1 MSILNAITSG
11 SGGVAL
17 SGDTSGNLT
26 IQSAGTNVATFNAST
41 GFSTPNG
48 LITNG
53 SVLTG
58 ALGANSVFIDN
69 DGAGTTRFRA
79 YGTNTSTLGA
89 FSFQQVYSNNTGTN
103 VPISITNG
111 GYILMNGASQN
122 GQLSLASSSSAP
134 AFSINNS
141 GSGFPIEAQVTTSS
155 YTGPGVRSRVT
166 SNTPANTFQ
175 AYSYYNDNFGNYMFY
190 VQGTGNVQNTNNS
203 YGAISDVK
211 LKENIVDATPKLSD
225 LMKVQ
230 VRQYNLKSDQTL
242 KQIGVIAQELET
254 IFPGMI
260 EETADRD
267 VDNNDLGT
275 TSKAV
280 KYSVFVPILI
290 KAMQELNAKVDAQ
303 AAEIAALKGAK

>member
-1 MSILNAITSG
+1 
-11 SGGVAL
+11 
-17 SGDTSGNLT
+17 
-26 IQSAGTNVATFNAST
+26 
-41 GFSTPNG
+41 
-48 LITNG
+48 
-53 SVLTG
+53 
-58 ALGANSVFIDN
+58 
-69 DGAGTTRFRA
+69 
-79 YGTNTSTLGA
+79 
-89 FSFQQVYSNNTGTN
+89 
-103 VPISITNG
+103 
-111 GYILMNGASQN
+111 
-122 GQLSLASSSSAP
+122 
-134 AFSINNS
+134 
-141 GSGFPIEAQVTTSS
+141 
-155 YTGPGVRSRVT
+155 
-166 SNTPANTFQ
+166 
-175 AYSYYNDNFGNYMFY
+175 MFY

-290 KAMQELNAKVDAQ
+290 KAMQEQQVLITTLQEQITVLQAKV
-303 AAEIAALKGAK
+303 GV

>member
-1 MSILNAITSG
+1 VGIGTSSPGSYGNLAVIASG
-11 SGGVAL
+11 SIPG
-17 SGDTSGNLT
+17 
-26 IQSAGTNVATFNAST
+26 I
-41 GFSTPNG
+41 
-48 LITNG
+48 
-53 SVLTG
+53 
-58 ALGANSVFIDN
+58 
-69 DGAGTTRFRA
+69 
-79 YGTNTSTLGA
+79 
-89 FSFQQVYSNNTGTN
+89 
-103 VPISITNG
+103 
-111 GYILMNGASQN
+111 YIG
-122 GQLSLASSSSAP
+122 
-134 AFSINNS
+134 NS

-155 YTGPGVRSRVT
+155 YIGPGIRSRVT
-166 SNTPANTFQ
+166 SNTPANSFQ

-290 KAMQELNAKVDAQ
+290 KAMQEQQVLITTLQEQITVLQAKV
-303 AAEIAALKGAK
+303 GV